1 MRRINAMAAAV
12 AAASTMLASQVL
24 AQGLEEVVVT
34 AQKREQSLQ
43 DTPISIAAFDADT
56 LEQKGVSNIDDLGTS
71 VPNVK
76 ITRSPS
82 NSTGA
87 TLAIRGST
95 TFNPAISWEATVGLY
110 MDGIYIGKNLGG
122 IFDVAELERVEVL
135 RGPQGTLYG
144 KNTLGGAVNLITA
157 KPTGELGG
165 KLKAG
170 YGNYERMTGYG
181 MLDLPALDLGQAG
194 QIMARLS
201 ASYKTRDGLYKNKPD
216 PFGNA
221 LANERSNREFNDL
234 NSKVGRYDILWD
246 VNDRLELRYVYD
258 YSRINQKTPKQ
269 QLTFFDPSVPI
280 DEYGTTIPADLAEEM
295 KDYLTGENDNRRKS
309 WSDQSGDEYS
319 RSIAQ
324 SFFVTYDL
332 GELGALG
339 DVTLKYLANDR
350 ALTWRDRIDID
361 GSPIDLFTSARDIT
375 YDQQSHEL
383 QWIGATE
390 RIDYVLGLYY
400 FNEEARVGN
409 PITYGRDVYMHP
421 QYAHYGD
428 ERDDPTQNNRY
439 SFDND
444 SYAGYAQVE
453 WRPGADLFQ
462 DRLTLTGGL
471 RWTREKK
478 RSWVDHPDEVVEADP
493 SGTPILVGWE
503 EKRSKN
509 FTNTSPTAVAA
520 WDFTDNV
527 NGYIKLAYGWKAGG
541 FNGEPTSREEFVNP
555 YSAEKMR
562 SVEVGMKSRWL
573 DNRLQVNLAAFNNR
587 STDMQMS
594 IFAADGGA
602 SSTVEN
608 AGRAT
613 IRGFEA
619 ELVALP
625 TADLQFGV
633 NYGYLDTHYGKFM
646 EHGVDRR
653 KEKDF
658 PYAPRHSG
666 SLWAEYTFLQSGW
679 GELMGRVDYEYIDQH
694 LPYVERFQNATS
706 KINTYQLVNARLTLR
721 DIPLGGPGDQ
731 RLSLALW
738 GKNLLDKEYRIN
750 TIPFGAWTSSFYG
763 DPRTYGIEAT
773 YSF

>member
-170 YGNYERMTGYG
+170 YGNYERMTGHG

-201 ASYKTRDGLYKNKPD
+201 TSYKTRDGLYKNKPD

-221 LANERSNREFNDL
+221 LANERSSSELNNL

-258 YSRINQKTPKQ
+258 YSRINQKPPKQ
-269 QLTFFDPSVPI
+269 QLTQFDPK
-280 DEYGTTIPADLAEEM
+280 IPVGVIPDPNNPGGNIFIMPPPEM
-295 KDYLTGENDNRRKS
+295 GDYLTGENDNRRKTS
-309 WSDQSGDEYS
+309 SDQSGYEYS

-324 SFFVTYDL
+324 SFFATYDL

-361 GSPIDLFTSARDIT
+361 GTPINMFTSARDIT

-400 FNEEARVGN
+400 FNEEAEVYN
-409 PITYGRDVYMHP
+409 PITYGRAAFGADT
-421 QYAHYGD
+421 
-428 ERDDPTQNNRY
+428 TQHNEY

-478 RSWVDHPDEVVEADP
+478 RSWVNHPDEVDEANNP
-493 SGTPILVGWE
+493 TPWE
-503 EKRSKN
+503 EKRSKSY
-509 FTNTSPTAVAA
+509 TNTSPTAVAA

-555 YSAEKMR
+555 YGAEKMR

-694 LPYVERFQNATS
+694 LPYVEKFQNATS

-750 TIPFGAWTSSFYG
+750 TIPFGSQAGTTWTSSFYG